1 MNIAE
6 LKKNVGV
13 EGIEVA
19 GIVKKIYPIKKG
31 EGEWGPWSYQSLTIE
46 DNTDS
51 ITVSLGNHDEITDKF
66 EGLPVLF
73 QPSLD
78 KDGKR
83 IGVSIKE
90 ESYKDKNGVQK
101 KSIKVIAN
109 AAAKIVWG
117 GEPKNTPSLT
127 PSLVQGLVD
136 DKTLSM
142 LKSYAKD
149 LVVACIN
156 SQIYKDEGQAAVG
169 FGHWLNLLTAPKE
182 EKKVEAEVNGSDCVP
197 F

>member
-31 EGEWGPWSYQSLTIE
+31 EGEWGPWSYQSMTIE
-46 DNTDS
+46 DNSDS
-51 ITVSLGNHDEITDKF
+51 ITVSLGNHESIKPEF

-78 KDGKR
+78 KDGKK

-90 ESYKDKNGVQK
+90 ESYKDKNGKQK
-101 KSIKVIAN
+101 TSIKVIAN

-127 PSLVQGLVD
+127 PSSVQGLVD
-136 DKTLSM
+136 DKMRSM
-142 LKSYAKD
+142 LISYVKD
-149 LVVACIN
+149 LVISGMYN
-156 SQIYKDEGQAAVG
+156 GYYPDEVSAATG
-169 FGHWLNLLTAPKE
+169 FTHWLNLLTAPKE